1 MWHWWVHGRECNK
14 YWRKGRAW
22 WCPFIGTSHTKHL
35 QRMGSLASISLFRVH
50 ALWWAGQDTS
60 ERVPERPGT
69 CGEKKNVQS
78 KVRTRRWKGDCKL
91 IPFGY
96 GSLKKG
102 YSVIPFLLIQ
112 IICYKII
119 HVFNISKVC
128 SIYIIF
134 LIACNSPER
143 RKAMAGILIVEAA
156 QVLWSNSNFSSNSL
170 VAR

>member
-1 MWHWWVHGRECNK
+1 MVPLYRYLPHQAFLEDGITCFHQPVPCACIVMSWPGYIWT
-14 YWRKGRAW
+14 RAW
-22 WCPFIGTSHTKHL
+22 ETG
-35 QRMGSLASISLFRVH
+35 
-50 ALWWAGQDTS
+50 D
-60 ERVPERPGT
+60 

-78 KVRTRRWKGDCKL
+78 KVRTRGWKGDCKL

-96 GSLKKG
+96 SSLKKG

-112 IICYKII
+112 IATKII

-128 SIYIIF
+128 SIYIVF
-134 LIACNSPER
+134 LITCKSPER
-143 RKAMAGILIVEAA
+143 KKGMAGILIVEGA